1 MKTSMPEYRKNY
13 LALTKKLFER
23 LRNIY
28 DGLLII
34 KTEEKKSTK
43 KMYYS

>member
-1 MKTSMPEYRKNY
+1 MPEYRKNY

-28 DGLLII
+28 DGLLIT
-34 KTEEKKSTK
+34 KTE
-43 KMYYS
+43 